1 MPIDPWLPR
10 AAAQHPD
17 RIALEAPEGALTYA
31 QLHEAARIDAAPGSR
46 VALGLPPGLDFA
58 VALHACLVAR
68 AAAMPVDPRLGEAE
82 RAALIA
88 SADRVVDGPLP
99 GGGERVAPGH
109 ARGAPGHARGAP
121 GHARGAPGRLRGVPG
136 DEDTALVVHTS
147 GTTAAPRPVEL
158 SFGNVQANALGSA
171 VALGLDPD
179 ERWLCPLPLSHVGG
193 LMVLLRSAVYGTR
206 AVLDGAERAA
216 ADDITVVSLVPI
228 QLRRLLAAGA
238 RPGARLRV
246 VLLGGAAATP
256 DLLEEARAAGWPV
269 RATYGLTQACSQV
282 AVDGWPLPGVAVTL
296 APDGEI
302 LVEGP
307 TVAGG
312 GVLRTGDLG
321 RLAPD
326 GRLEIVGRKA
336 DTIVTGG
343 ENVAPA
349 EVEAALLAHPAVAD
363 AGVFGRPDPEWGEAV
378 TASVVLREP
387 ADPQEL
393 REWVAGRLARFKV
406 PKSVELA
413 ETLPRNASG
422 KLLRRELR

>member
-10 AAAQHPD
+10 AAAQHPQ
-17 RIALEAPEGALTYA
+17 RVALEAPEGELTYA
-31 QLHEAARIDAAPGSR
+31 ELLEAARIDAAPGNR
-46 VALGLPPGLDFA
+46 VALALPPGLGFA
-58 VALHACLVAR
+58 VALHACLLAR

-82 RAALIA
+82 QAALIA
-88 SADRVVDGPLP
+88 SADLVLDGPLP
-99 GGGERVAPGH
+99 S
-109 ARGAPGHARGAP
+109 RGAAQP
-121 GHARGAPGRLRGVPG
+121 VPPRDG
-136 DEDTALVVHTS
+136 DTALVVHTS

-193 LMVLLRSAVYGTR
+193 LMVLLRSAIYGTR
-206 AVLDGAERAA
+206 AVLGGAERAT
-216 ADDITVVSLVPI
+216 ADDITVVSLVPT
-228 QLRRLLAAGA
+228 QLRRLLDTGA

-256 DLLEEARAAGWPV
+256 DLLDEARAAGWPV

-282 AVDGWPLPGVAVTL
+282 AVDGRPLPGLAVTL
-296 APDGEI
+296 ARDGEV

-321 RLAPD
+321 RFGD
-326 GRLEIVGRKA
+326 GGRLEIVGRKS
-336 DTIVTGG
+336 DTIVSGG

-378 TASVVLREP
+378 TASVVLRAP

-413 ETLPRNASG
+413 EALPRNASG

>member
-10 AAAQHPD
+10 AAAQHPQ
-17 RIALEAPEGALTYA
+17 RVALEAPEGELTYA
-31 QLHEAARIDAAPGSR
+31 ELLEAARIDAAPGNR
-46 VALGLPPGLDFA
+46 VALALPPGLGFA
-58 VALHACLVAR
+58 VALHACLLAR

-82 RAALIA
+82 QGALIA
-88 SADRVVDGPLP
+88 SADLVLDGPLP
-99 GGGERVAPGH
+99 S
-109 ARGAPGHARGAP
+109 RGAAQP
-121 GHARGAPGRLRGVPG
+121 VPPR
-136 DEDTALVVHTS
+136 DADTALVVHTS

-193 LMVLLRSAVYGTR
+193 LMVLLRSAIYGTR
-206 AVLDGAERAA
+206 AVLGGAERAT
-216 ADDITVVSLVPI
+216 ADDITVVSLVPT
-228 QLRRLLAAGA
+228 QLRRLLDTGA

-282 AVDGWPLPGVAVTL
+282 AVDGRPLPGLAVTL
-296 APDGEI
+296 AGDGEV

-321 RLAPD
+321 RFGD
-326 GRLEIVGRKA
+326 GGRLEIVGRKS

-378 TASVVLREP
+378 TASVVLRAP
-387 ADPQEL
+387 AEPQEL

-413 ETLPRNASG
+413 DALPRNASG

>member
-10 AAAQHPD
+10 AAAEHPG
-17 RIALEAPEGALTYA
+17 RVALEAPEGELTYA
-31 QLHEAARIDAAPGSR
+31 ELLEAARIDAAPGDR
-46 VALGLPPGLDFA
+46 IGIALPPGRDFA
-58 VALHACLVAR
+58 ITLHACLLAR
-68 AAAMPVDPRLGEAE
+68 ATAVPIDHRLAEPEREA
-82 RAALIA
+82 LQA
-88 SADRVVDGPLP
+88 SAGVRSCNPALDAGLQDLTPP
-99 GGGERVAPGH
+99 GE
-109 ARGAPGHARGAP
+109 
-121 GHARGAPGRLRGVPG
+121 G
-136 DEDTALVVHTS
+136 DAALVVHTS
-147 GTTAAPRPVEL
+147 GTTGAPRPVEL

-193 LMVLLRSAVYGTR
+193 LMVLLRSVIYGTR
-206 AVLDGAERAA
+206 AVIGGAERATG
-216 ADDITVVSLVPI
+216 DDITVVSLVPT
-228 QLRRLLAAGA
+228 QLRRLLDAGA

-282 AVDGWPLPGVAVTL
+282 AVDGRPLPGLAVTL
-296 APDGEI
+296 AADGEV

-312 GVLRTGDLG
+312 GVLHTGDLG
-321 RLAPD
+321 RFAAD
-326 GRLEIVGRKA
+326 GRLEIVGRKS

-378 TASVVLREP
+378 TASVVLRAP

-406 PKSVELA
+406 PKAVEVT

>member
-10 AAAQHPD
+10 ASALRPD

-31 QLHEAARIDAAPGSR
+31 QLLDAARIDAAPGSR
-46 VALGLPPGLDFA
+46 VALALPPGLAFA
-58 VALHACLVAR
+58 VALHACLLAR
-68 AAAMPVDPRLGEAE
+68 SAAVPVDPRLGEAE
-82 RAALIA
+82 QAALLA
-88 SADRVVDGPLP
+88 SASLVVDGALP
-99 GGGERVAPGH
+99 RC
-109 ARGAPGHARGAP
+109 GAAEP
-121 GHARGAPGRLRGVPG
+121 VPPADG
-136 DEDTALVVHTS
+136 DTALVVHTS

-193 LMVLLRSAVYGTR
+193 LMVLLRSVIYGTR
-206 AVLDGAERAA
+206 AVIGEAGRACQ
-216 ADDITVVSLVPI
+216 DDITIVSLVPT
-228 QLRRLLAAGA
+228 QLRRLLGAGA

-256 DLLEEARAAGWPV
+256 DLLEQARAAGWPV

-282 AVDGWPLPGVAVTL
+282 AVDGRPLPGLAVTL
-296 APDGEI
+296 GPDGEI

-321 RLAPD
+321 RFD
-326 GRLEIVGRKA
+326 ETGRLHVIGRKS

-378 TASVVLREP
+378 TASVVLRSP
-387 ADPQEL
+387 AEPQEL

-406 PKSVELA
+406 PKAVEVA
-413 ETLPRNASG
+413 EALPRTASG

>member
-10 AAAQHPD
+10 AAAQHPQ
-17 RIALEAPEGALTYA
+17 RVALEAPEGELTYA
-31 QLHEAARIDAAPGSR
+31 ELLEAARIDAAPGNR
-46 VALGLPPGLDFA
+46 VALALPPGLGFA
-58 VALHACLVAR
+58 VALHACLLAR

-82 RAALIA
+82 QAALIA
-88 SADRVVDGPLP
+88 SADLVLDGPLP
-99 GGGERVAPGH
+99 S
-109 ARGAPGHARGAP
+109 RGAAQP
-121 GHARGAPGRLRGVPG
+121 VPPRDG
-136 DEDTALVVHTS
+136 DTALVVHTS

-193 LMVLLRSAVYGTR
+193 LMVLLRSAIYGTR
-206 AVLDGAERAA
+206 AVVGGAERAT
-216 ADDITVVSLVPI
+216 ADDITVVSLVPT
-228 QLRRLLAAGA
+228 QLRRLLDTGA
-238 RPGARLRV
+238 RPVARLRV

-256 DLLEEARAAGWPV
+256 DLLDEARAAGWPV
-269 RATYGLTQACSQV
+269 RATYGLTQAGSQV
-282 AVDGWPLPGVAVTL
+282 AVDGRPLPGLAVTL
-296 APDGEI
+296 ARDGEV

-321 RLAPD
+321 RFGD
-326 GRLEIVGRKA
+326 GGRLEIVGRKS
-336 DTIVTGG
+336 DTIVSGG

-378 TASVVLREP
+378 TASVVLRAP

-413 ETLPRNASG
+413 EALPRNASG

>member
-10 AAAQHPD
+10 AAAQRPQ
-17 RIALEAPEGALTYA
+17 RVALEAPEGELTYA
-31 QLHEAARIDAAPGSR
+31 ELLEAARIDAAPGSR
-46 VALGLPPGLDFA
+46 VALALPPGLELA

-82 RAALIA
+82 QAALIA
-88 SADRVVDGPLP
+88 SADLVLDGPLP
-99 GGGERVAPGH
+99 TC
-109 ARGAPGHARGAP
+109 GAAQP
-121 GHARGAPGRLRGVPG
+121 VPPRDG
-136 DEDTALVVHTS
+136 DTALLVHTS

-193 LMVLLRSAVYGTR
+193 LMVLLRSAIYGTR
-206 AVLDGAERAA
+206 AVLDRAERAT
-216 ADDITVVSLVPI
+216 ADDITVVSLVPTH
-228 QLRRLLAAGA
+228 LRRLLDSDA

-282 AVDGWPLPGVAVTL
+282 AVDGRPLPGLAITL
-296 APDGEI
+296 ADDGEI

-321 RLAPD
+321 RFTGD
-326 GRLEIVGRKA
+326 GRLEIVGRKS

-363 AGVFGRPDPEWGEAV
+363 AGVFGRPDPQWGEAV
-378 TASVVLREP
+378 TASVVLRAP

-413 ETLPRNASG
+413 EALPRNASG

>member
-1 MPIDPWLPR
+1 MSPKSAWEVHCIGHHTSGMPIDPWLPR
-10 AAAQHPD
+10 AAALRPG
-17 RIALEAPEGALTYA
+17 RIALEAPEGSLTYA
-31 QLHEAARIDAAPGSR
+31 RLLDAARIDAAPGSR
-46 VALGLPPGLDFA
+46 VALALPPGLDFG
-58 VALHACLVAR
+58 VALHACLLAR
-68 AAAMPVDPRLGEAE
+68 AAALPVSAE
-82 RAALIA
+82 L
-88 SADRVVDGPLP
+88 VVDGALP
-99 GGGERVAPGH
+99 RCGAAEPVAPADG
-109 ARGAPGHARGAP
+109 
-121 GHARGAPGRLRGVPG
+121 
-136 DEDTALVVHTS
+136 DTALVVHTS
-147 GTTAAPRPVEL
+147 GTTAAPRAVEL

-193 LMVLLRSAVYGTR
+193 LMVLLRSAIYGTR
-206 AVLDGAERAA
+206 AVLDGVERACA
-216 ADDITVVSLVPI
+216 GDITVVSLVPT
-228 QLRRLLAAGA
+228 QLRRLLDAGA

-246 VLLGGAAATP
+246 VLLGGAAAAP

-282 AVDGWPLPGVAVTL
+282 AVDGWPLPGVTVSL
-296 APDGEI
+296 AEDGEI

-312 GVLRTGDLG
+312 GVLHTGDLG
-321 RLAPD
+321 RFAAD
-326 GRLEIVGRKA
+326 GRLEVVGRRS

-387 ADPQEL
+387 AAPQEL
-393 REWVAGRLARFKV
+393 REWVAGRLARYKA
-406 PKSVELA
+406 PQAVEVA
-413 ETLPRNASG
+413 EALPRNASG